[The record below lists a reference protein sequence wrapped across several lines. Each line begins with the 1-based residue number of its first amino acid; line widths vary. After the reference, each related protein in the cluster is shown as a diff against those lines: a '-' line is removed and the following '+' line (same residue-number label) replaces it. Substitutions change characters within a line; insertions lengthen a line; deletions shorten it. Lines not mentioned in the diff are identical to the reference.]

1 MKRKEE
7 EEAVEKIEHKSKWTR
22 SSKRKQ
28 GENLW
33 STTQDSPSRKKVR
46 VDVMEAKLKQ
56 AEKVNKHRQVNALKL
71 NRKDPL
77 DMGDICTISM
87 SGLKKVHFP
96 HFPVMITNVSLQGN
110 LKVYTIAS
118 K

>member
-46 VDVMEAKLKQ
+46 VDE
-56 AEKVNKHRQVNALKL
+56 HRQVNALKL